1 MKAFRA
7 SLLRALFG
15 VLTVVA
21 IFAAIAPASAQR
33 RDDRRDDHRHY
44 YRGGGY
50 APGYVYAPP
59 PVVYAPA
66 PSPGI
71 DLIFPIH
78 IR

>member
-1 MKAFRA
+1 
-7 SLLRALFG
+7 
-15 VLTVVA
+15 VLGGLVV
-21 IFAAIAPASAQR
+21 IMVLGTIAPAFAR

>member
-1 MKAFRA
+1 MKA
-7 SLLRALFG
+7 SKTSILLGGLA
-15 VLTVVA
+15 VIA
-21 IFAAIAPASAQR
+21 IFATIAPVSA
-33 RDDRRDDHRHY
+33 RDHRGDDHRHY

-59 PVVYAPA
+59 PVVYAPQ